1 MKAPPERTARLLAA
15 LAGAMDL
22 GAGLSL
28 VFLPGLA
35 LRLMGVDPLAGDGLV
50 FLRFVG
56 AFVAAVGSTYL
67 WALLRPRERLRVV
80 LGATL
85 FFRAAAGSYSL
96 FAITTGSLAPAWA
109 SVPATDFALVGL
121 QCWLLARG
129 VGRNA

>member
-1 MKAPPERTARLLAA
+1 MNSPPERTARLLAA

-35 LRLMGVDPLAGDGLV
+35 LRLMGVAPLTGDGLV

-56 AFVAAVGSTYL
+56 AFVAAVGATYL

-85 FFRAAAGSYSL
+85 FFRFAAGSYSL
-96 FAITTGSLAPAWA
+96 FAILTGLLNPAWA

-121 QCWLLARG
+121 QAWLLARG
-129 VGRNA
+129 VGRNV

>member
-1 MKAPPERTARLLAA
+1 MKPPPERLARIVTV

-22 GAGLSL
+22 SAGLAL

-35 LRLMGVDPLAGDGLV
+35 LRLMGVAPLTGDGLV

-56 AFVAAVGSTYL
+56 AFVAAVGATYL
-67 WALLRPRERLRVV
+67 WALRRPAERLRVV

-85 FFRAAAGSYSL
+85 FFRFAAGSYSL
-96 FAITTGSLAPAWA
+96 FAIATGLLDVAWA

-121 QCWLLARG
+121 QAWLLARG